1 MSPPQA
7 FGLIARREVT
17 SRLQQRGFRI
27 SFAVAL
33 LVVVLACVLPS
44 FFRGGN
50 GTPTYDV
57 GVATPS
63 RGLSQALTAVGAAQH
78 VHVRLHPAGVA
89 DARAQVRDGAWDVAV
104 LPGDRLLVH
113 AATDGSAVLVRT
125 ALQLAGTLE
134 RLRAAGLT
142 PTQAAHALSGPPA
155 RIETVSS
162 SRSGQRKGIA
172 IVAVVLLF
180 SQLVTFVTWVATGVV
195 EEKAS
200 RVVELLLAC
209 VRPSQ
214 LLAGKLVGIGLLAA
228 AQVLVIGL
236 VALVAATSAGT
247 VSVPASAI
255 TVLIGSFVGFLL
267 GFAFFAALGA
277 AAASTVSRQEE
288 VSGVLAPIS
297 LTLTVSYLA
306 AFTVAASPGSTAARV
321 LSLVP
326 PVSAMAMPARLAG
339 GGVPV
344 LDVVLAVVLLIAA
357 AVGVL
362 ALAARIYRASI
373 LHSGTRVSLRRAW
386 RGDVP
391 A

>member
-1 MSPPQA
+1 M
-7 FGLIARREVT
+7 
-17 SRLQQRGFRI
+17 
-27 SFAVAL
+27 
-33 LVVVLACVLPS
+33 
-44 FFRGGN
+44 
-50 GTPTYDV
+50 
-57 GVATPS
+57 
-63 RGLSQALTAVGAAQH
+63 
-78 VHVRLHPAGVA
+78 
-89 DARAQVRDGAWDVAV
+89 RDGAWDVAV

-113 AATDGSAVLVRT
+113 AATDGSAALVRT

-134 RLRAAGLT
+134 RLRAAGLS
-142 PTQAAHALSGPPA
+142 PTQAEHALERPA
-155 RIETVSS
+155 GARSRPSSS

-255 TVLIGSFVGFLL
+255 AVLIGSFVGFLL

-297 LTLTVSYLA
+297 LTLTVCYLA
-306 AFTVAASPGSTAARV
+306 AFTVAASPGSTASRV

-344 LDVVLAVVLLIAA
+344 LDVVLAVVLLVRRRSASS
-357 AVGVL
+357 
-362 ALAARIYRASI
+362 RSPRASTAPR
-373 LHSGTRVSLRRAW
+373 SCTAE
-386 RGDVP
+386 RGCRCGGRGAATSP

>member
-1 MSPPQA
+1 MSAPRP
-7 FGLIARREVT
+7 FGLIARREIT

-27 SFAVAL
+27 SFGVAL
-33 LVVVLACVLPS
+33 LVVVIACVLPS
-44 FFRGGN
+44 FFGGGS

-57 GVATPS
+57 GVTTNSP
-63 RGLSQALTAVGAAQH
+63 GLSQALTAVGTAQH
-78 VHVRLHPAGVA
+78 AHVRLHPGSAT
-89 DARAQVRDGAWDVAV
+89 DARARVRDGTWDVAV

-113 AATDGSAVLVRT
+113 AATDESAVLVRT

-142 PTQAAHALSGPPA
+142 RTQAEHALSGAPP

-162 SRSGQRKGIA
+162 SKSGQRRGIA
-172 IVAVVLLF
+172 VVAVVLLF

-228 AQVLVIGL
+228 TQVLVIGI
-236 VALVAATSAGT
+236 VALIAATSAGT

-255 TVLIGSFVGFLL
+255 AVLIGSFVGFLL

-306 AFTVAASPGSTAARV
+306 AFTVAANPGSTAAHV

-344 LDVVLAVVLLIAA
+344 LDVALAVLLLIAA

-362 ALAARIYRASI
+362 GLAARIYRASI
-373 LHSGTRVSLRRAW
+373 LHSGTRVPLRRAW

>member
-1 MSPPQA
+1 M
-7 FGLIARREVT
+7 
-17 SRLQQRGFRI
+17 
-27 SFAVAL
+27 
-33 LVVVLACVLPS
+33 
-44 FFRGGN
+44 
-50 GTPTYDV
+50 
-57 GVATPS
+57 
-63 RGLSQALTAVGAAQH
+63 
-78 VHVRLHPAGVA
+78 
-89 DARAQVRDGAWDVAV
+89 RDGTWDVAV
-104 LPGDRLLVH
+104 LPGNRLLVH

-125 ALQLAGTLE
+125 ALQLAGTLQ

-142 PTQAAHALSGPPA
+142 PTQAAHALSAAPA

-162 SRSGQRKGIA
+162 STSGQRKGIA

-228 AQVLVIGL
+228 TQVLVIGV

-362 ALAARIYRASI
+362 GLAARIYRASI
-373 LHSGTRVSLRRAW
+373 LHSGTRVPLRRAW